1 MNPDDRRLLLEW
13 LEQEAAKPSP
23 LADRLQQFGER
34 RKDLEPLAR
43 FLLSK
48 ESEERVRRALADRER
63 WHRSLS
69 FRLIS
74 LLFGITG
81 LALLGFVWWGEPQA
95 FTAAVFFFGGC
106 IVYYL
111 AVQLL
116 VSLRSRRAT
125 KAWQEAQRK
134 FREELA
140 ALRADL
146 GRK

>member
-1 MNPDDRRLLLEW
+1 MNPDDRRLLLKW
-13 LEQEAAKPSP
+13 LEQEAEKPVP
-23 LADRLQQFGER
+23 LTDWLRQLGEQR
-34 RKDLEPLAR
+34 QDLEPLAR
-43 FLLSK
+43 FLRSK
-48 ESEERVRRALADRER
+48 ETEERIRRALADREK

-106 IVYYL
+106 MTYYL

-125 KAWQEAQRK
+125 KAWEEAQRK

-140 ALRADL
+140 ALKAEL
-146 GRK
+146 GGR